1 MSVQL
6 RADLVKEI
14 ETKVASRMGTYDF
27 GTLFD
32 RGETV
37 ITKKIFDSI
46 IAEQFTRGKGKELSG
61 ELEVIADPSHV
72 IDWPAF
78 TSSVKTFVSN
88 KGKRARVW
96 ELEGPPVIT
105 KESITFKYKR
115 KLKSGTKT
123 GKYPGNLEE
132 RFYEVVKEGVRNF
145 LTKLKPEQLIY
156 SHGKKLTKSFT
167 EEDIEGGVS
176 SNRQRT
182 MTLTGGGMKNRFPG
196 GKGTRS
202 QFVIATETVNLLG
215 SKAQAIAKRPGLMK
229 RLMRVVDAK
238 FQDMFESTSTVKK
251 QRSEKEI
258 MDSLEYRGQ
267 IILETKDN
275 PGGPDAD
282 IIAEMKRFLELGQD
296 EFVKEVYKLTK
307 MNKETLA
314 NLWSGSSNTVQALI
328 AIGKGDLVTK
338 LGKLNKRKVKVTK
351 AGGLDMRFEANK
363 QLVAEMKAA
372 IKDKSSGRTKTK
384 AKRRT
389 KSRNVTLSAGA
400 LGRGYR
406 KKNKSR
412 VDQVVGNNP
421 LALATLINRA
431 LPEVVASKMTVPAL
445 QYRTGRF
452 SRSAEVK
459 NVSVG
464 ARGGTVIEYTYMK
477 DPYQTFEPGNAQ
489 GSTFRD
495 PRKIIGESIR
505 QIAQGI
511 VGNKFLTTRR
521 V

>member
-6 RADLVKEI
+6 RADLVKQI
-14 ETKVASRMGTYDF
+14 EDRVANRLGTYDF
-27 GTLFD
+27 GEMFNTGTTIIS
-32 RGETV
+32 R
-37 ITKKIFDSI
+37 KIFDSI
-46 IAEQFTRGKGKELSG
+46 IAEQFTRGKGKELAG
-61 ELEVIADPSHV
+61 EVEVVADPNHLL
-72 IDWPAF
+72 DWAAF
-78 TSSVKTFVSN
+78 ATSVRKSMSDKNKKSRTWKTV
-88 KGKRARVW
+88 GKA
-96 ELEGPPVIT
+96 VIT
-105 KESITFKYKR
+105 DDTLTFHYKR
-115 KLKSGTKT
+115 PFDSRTKT
-123 GKYPGNLEE
+123 GRRKGNMEE
-132 RFYEVVKEGVRNF
+132 AFNQALKRSVREF
-145 LTKLKPEQLIY
+145 LTKLKPEQIIY
-156 SHGKKLTKSFT
+156 SHGKKLPKSFG
-167 EEDIEGGVS
+167 EGNYSKPGELS
-176 SNRQRT
+176 MEGAT
-182 MTLTGGGMKNRFPG
+182 MPGKFPG
-196 GKGTRS
+196 GQGTRS
-202 QFVIATETVNLLG
+202 HHAIATETVNLLG
-215 SKAQAIAKRPGLMK
+215 SKAQAIAKRPGMYK

-238 FQDMFESTSTVKK
+238 FQDMFESTSEVRK
-251 QRSEKEI
+251 QRTDKEI
-258 MDSLEYRGQ
+258 LDSLEYSGQ
-267 IILETKDN
+267 LVLETKDN

-282 IIAEMKRFLELGQD
+282 IIAEMKRFLELSQD
-296 EFVKEVYKLTK
+296 MFVEEAYKLTK
-307 MNKETLA
+307 MNKQTLE
-314 NLWSGSSNTVQALI
+314 NLWSGSSNTVEALI
-328 AIGKGDLVTK
+328 AIGKGNLVTK
-338 LGKLNKRKVKVTK
+338 LGKLNKKKLKVTK

-363 QLVAEMKAA
+363 QLIKEMQAA
-372 IKDKSSGRTKTK
+372 IKDKSSGKTKTK
-384 AKRRT
+384 AKRKT
-389 KSRNVTLSAGA
+389 KTRNITLSAGA

-412 VDQVVGNNP
+412 VDQVVGDNP

-459 NVSVG
+459 NISVG